1 MFKMKGVLAPFH
13 LQINQP
19 AQMASDQD
27 PHILLQASRASLQ
40 LSIDALQQITPFT
53 LQVSQP

>member
-1 MFKMKGVLAPFH
+1 MKGVLAPFH